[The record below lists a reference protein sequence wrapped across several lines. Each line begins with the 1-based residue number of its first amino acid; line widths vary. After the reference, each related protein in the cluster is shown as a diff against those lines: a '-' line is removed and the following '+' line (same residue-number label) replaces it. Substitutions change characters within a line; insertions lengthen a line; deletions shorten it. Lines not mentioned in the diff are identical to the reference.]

1 MKQNNNN
8 EADFYIYWHRKTHW
22 LKKKTLEIIE
32 HVQNDPTFSKKK
44 KNCTTLKMSVC
55 VPLCLY
61 INIEQHN
68 CNLQKLEHGLRTG
81 HGTTDWFQLRKP

>member
-44 KNCTTLKMSVC
+44 KKTA
-55 VPLCLY
+55 
-61 INIEQHN
+61 QH
-68 CNLQKLEHGLRTG
+68 
-81 HGTTDWFQLRKP
+81 

>member
-44 KNCTTLKMSVC
+44 KKL
-55 VPLCLY
+55 
-61 INIEQHN
+61 HN
-68 CNLQKLEHGLRTG
+68 TENECMCALVFIHKY
-81 HGTTDWFQLRKP
+81 